1 MQPDREIDV
10 VAEVCW
16 PLSLLHGLDFVALDL
31 ASNQPLYQI
40 LPSLLVHILSL
51 QLGVVCFV
59 ETTT

>member
-1 MQPDREIDV
+1 MQPDKGLNV

-16 PLSLLHGLDFVALDL
+16 HLSLFDFAALDL
-31 ASNQPLYQI
+31 ASNQPLCQI
-40 LPSLLVHILSL
+40 FPSLLAHILSL

>member
-10 VAEVCW
+10 AADVCW
-16 PLSLLHGLDFVALDL
+16 PLSLFDFAALDL

-40 LPSLLVHILSL
+40 LPSLLAHILSL
-51 QLGVVCFV
+51 QLGVVCSV

>member
-16 PLSLLHGLDFVALDL
+16 PLSLFDFEALDL